1 MMGNACNR
9 FCDISDTEVNSSTS
23 VQELSTSYNREKC
36 YHLEVE
42 KTMRISTKIKT
53 KIPFQKKTIVAE
65 EVDKQY
71 KLDKLKKQ
79 LEQEGTELAKKI
91 GPTILGTALQNK
103 NIDSEQKVMKSAGDL
118 LVDVMAEGAKKFEK
132 EAGRPMTY
140 SEMREIWG

>member
-1 MMGNACNR
+1 
-9 FCDISDTEVNSSTS
+9 
-23 VQELSTSYNREKC
+23 
-36 YHLEVE
+36 
-42 KTMRISTKIKT
+42 MRISTKIKT
-53 KIPFQKKTIVAE
+53 KIPFQTNTVVPE

-79 LEQEGTELAKKI
+79 LEDEGTELAKKL